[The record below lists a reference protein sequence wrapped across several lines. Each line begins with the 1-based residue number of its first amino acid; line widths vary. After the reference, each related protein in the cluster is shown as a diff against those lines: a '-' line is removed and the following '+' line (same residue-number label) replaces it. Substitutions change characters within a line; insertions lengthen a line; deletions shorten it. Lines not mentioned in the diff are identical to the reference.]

1 MELTNRKR
9 VYLAIFATVF
19 CWFFSL
25 MVGLTGLQSQSFADM
40 VLKGVVLGIG
50 GWCGWGLLKR
60 RRQVILFTI
69 GLCFYAIFGS
79 VAWLYTSTAT
89 PLFYGQE
96 TSFGWYDFL
105 AVLYIVAGGIVVWFL
120 LRRDTRQWFK
130 D

>member
-79 VAWLYTSTAT
+79 V
-89 PLFYGQE
+89 
-96 TSFGWYDFL
+96 
-105 AVLYIVAGGIVVWFL
+105 
-120 LRRDTRQWFK
+120 
-130 D
+130 

>member
-1 MELTNRKR
+1 
-9 VYLAIFATVF
+9 
-19 CWFFSL
+19 
-25 MVGLTGLQSQSFADM
+25 MVGLTGLKSQSVADM
-40 VLKGVVLGIG
+40 VLKGVVLGVG

-60 RRQVILFTI
+60 RRQVILFAI

-79 VAWLYTSTAT
+79 VSWLYSSTLT

-105 AVLYIVAGGIVVWFL
+105 AVLYIVAGGIVAWFL